1 MPFVAGPLL
10 VALTLPS
17 EVPAAAAASPR
28 PLVCRSE
35 SERRSSL
42 WARARPVEVERF
54 CVTLARGLSRLERS
68 PAESLELA
76 REAMAILP
84 RETLAPLLEGR
95 ALLRL
100 GRPAE
105 AWQRLAPLV
114 LASAPALDD
123 ASSLHDVARAAL
135 LSGALDDAQRLYRLL
150 MPRSVVLGSAQI
162 RRTATIEAASLALAR
177 GPNDL
182 EEALGYLDE
191 ARASPA
197 AGTQDLVLGLLALTL
212 DRAGRREQARAVLR
226 DSSGPFALEALLLPA
241 ERARVATPEVA
252 VSATSQA
259 PTIGVRPLLPDGEI
273 HAVIAMLAEGRDA
286 GLRRAHLVAFLAS
299 AGGKGPWAEHAR
311 RALAGVGP
319 GPQREGGQK

>member
-10 VALTLPS
+10 VALTLPL

-54 CVTLARGLSRLERS
+54 CATLARGLSRLERS

-84 RETLAPLLEGR
+84 RETLGPLLEGR

-150 MPRSVVLGSAQI
+150 MPRSVVLGSAQL

-177 GPNDL
+177 GPN
-182 EEALGYLDE
+182 
-191 ARASPA
+191 
-197 AGTQDLVLGLLALTL
+197 
-212 DRAGRREQARAVLR
+212 
-226 DSSGPFALEALLLPA
+226 
-241 ERARVATPEVA
+241 
-252 VSATSQA
+252 
-259 PTIGVRPLLPDGEI
+259 
-273 HAVIAMLAEGRDA
+273 
-286 GLRRAHLVAFLAS
+286 
-299 AGGKGPWAEHAR
+299 
-311 RALAGVGP
+311 
-319 GPQREGGQK
+319 

>member
-1 MPFVAGPLL
+1 
-10 VALTLPS
+10 
-17 EVPAAAAASPR
+17 
-28 PLVCRSE
+28 
-35 SERRSSL
+35 
-42 WARARPVEVERF
+42 
-54 CVTLARGLSRLERS
+54 VTLARGLSRLERS

-84 RETLAPLLEGR
+84 RETLAALLEGR

-100 GRPAE
+100 GRPTE

-226 DSSGPFALEALLLPA
+226 ESSGPFALEAQLSPA
-241 ERARVATPEVA
+241 DRARVASPEVVVA
-252 VSATSQA
+252 GASQT
-259 PTIGVRPLLPDGEI
+259 PTLGVRPILPDGEI

-286 GLRRAHLVAFLAS
+286 GLRRAHLAAFLAS
-299 AGGKGPWAEHAR
+299 AGGKGPWADHAR
-311 RALAGVGP
+311 RALEGVGAP
-319 GPQREGGQK
+319 RALGRPQK

>member
-10 VALTLPS
+10 IALTLPS

-35 SERRSSL
+35 SDRRSSL
-42 WARARPVEVERF
+42 WASARPVEVERF
-54 CVTLARGLSRLERS
+54 CTTLARGLARLERA

-84 RETLAPLLEGR
+84 RETLGPLLEGR
-95 ALLRL
+95 ALHRL
-100 GRPAE
+100 GRHAE
-105 AWQRLAPLV
+105 AWQRLRPLV
-114 LASAPALDD
+114 LASIPALDD
-123 ASSLHDVARAAL
+123 ASSLHDVARSAL

-150 MPRSVVLGSAQI
+150 MPRSVVLGSEQI

-197 AGTQDLVLGLLALTL
+197 AGMHDLVLGLIALSL
-212 DRAGRREQARAVLR
+212 DRAGRREQARAVAR
-226 DSSGPFALEALLLPA
+226 EASGPYALEALLTSVD
-241 ERARVATPEVA
+241 RA
-252 VSATSQA
+252 
-259 PTIGVRPLLPDGEI
+259 RPLLPEGEI

-286 GLRRAHLVAFLAS
+286 ALRRTHLAAFLAG

-311 RALAGVGP
+311 RALD
-319 GPQREGGQK
+319 GGKAPR